1 MSPLDAHEIHRLKA
15 RLQNLRLEHRDLDA
29 VIARVAETAPFDM
42 VQIQRLKKRKLA
54 LKDEITRLENRL
66 IPDIIA

>member
-1 MSPLDAHEIHRLKA
+1 MDAHEIQSLKA
-15 RLQNLRLEHRDLDA
+15 RLHDLRLEHRDLDA
-29 VIARVAETAPFDM
+29 VIAKVTENAPFDM
-42 VQIQRLKKRKLA
+42 LQIQRLKKRKLV